1 MTRPAPCPHPDSNY
15 TDAYEVLAVD
25 QAQPDTTSGGKAMAT
40 GVPGGSGVIDYDT
53 LQHHPGQRSAAGS
66 GSADTYDHAMPQA
79 HDEEYDSL
87 KRGPARLVLVD
98 NANVYDRAGR
108 MGQ

>member
-1 MTRPAPCPHPDSNY
+1 MTRPAPCPQPDSNY

-25 QAQPDTTSGGKAMAT
+25 QAQPDTSSSGGKTLAT
-40 GVPGGSGVIDYDT
+40 GVPGGSDAIDYDT

-66 GSADTYDHAMPQA
+66 GRADTYDHAMPQA

-98 NANVYDRAGR
+98 NVYDRAGR